1 MLALLILIVAV
12 AVGMFIVVGIQNAS
26 MQKLLQEGDYTAQEK
41 KRSTLKEIV
50 GFSYWGFLTALFLT
64 VSLLCEKW
72 EYTWLI
78 FGIGGILFPI
88 LMSACNI
95 IADRYKK

>member
-1 MLALLILIVAV
+1 
-12 AVGMFIVVGIQNAS
+12 
-26 MQKLLQEGDYTAQEK
+26 MQKLLQEGNYTTQEK
-41 KRSTLKEIV
+41 KRSALKEIV
-50 GFSYWGFLTALFLT
+50 GFSYWGILTALFLT

-78 FGIGGILFPI
+78 FAIGGILFPI

-95 IADRYKK
+95 IADHHEK